1 MQHSSSLCKSGMQK
15 STCMQ
20 KNHRTAY
27 NNEFCISRF
36 VVDLYGDFKSSIIF
50 SRHCSSSMC
59 CTVSEGFG
67 SRLLPTKLPVRVME
81 NLHVQRWSKYYCNLG
96 TKLRTVH
103 VINCRT
109 GTTSSS
115 FIKLREIPK
124 KIISWS
130 TCRFSYTKRDL
141 CKIIGQVEEAKENE
155 WSQMVEKWWH

>member
-1 MQHSSSLCKSGMQK
+1 MLFLQWLHAEK
-15 STCMQ
+15 
-20 KNHRTAY
+20 HITAY
-27 NNEFCISRF
+27 NNEFCISHF

-50 SRHCSSSMC
+50 SSPCSSSMY
-59 CTVSEGFG
+59 CTVSEGLG
-67 SRLLPTKLPVRVME
+67 SRLLPTKPPVKVIE
-81 NLHVQRWSKYYCNLG
+81 NLLHVQGWSKYYCNLG
-96 TKLRTVH
+96 TKKKTVH

-155 WSQMVEKWWH
+155 